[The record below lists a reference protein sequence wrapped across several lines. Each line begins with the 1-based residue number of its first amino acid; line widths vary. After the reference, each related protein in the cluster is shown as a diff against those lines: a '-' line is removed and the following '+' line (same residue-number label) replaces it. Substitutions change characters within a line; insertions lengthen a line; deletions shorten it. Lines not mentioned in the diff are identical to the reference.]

1 MFILK
6 DNSMVC
12 TCLIKKRI
20 IIFGQLRKKKKEAYN
35 KANAAR
41 KAAKATKDATGGN
54 NTKASGQK
62 SPFKISDKLKA
73 ALCTEG
79 QMSPDQFDRVCQNC
93 EDF

>member
-1 MFILK
+1 MVLRGHWQNKSEILK
-6 DNSMVC
+6 H
-12 TCLIKKRI
+12 LYWHKK
-20 IIFGQLRKKKKEAYN
+20 LTT

-41 KAAKATKDATGGN
+41 KAAKATKDTAGGN